1 MLRII
6 SYLFPLIFVFMF
18 LTACQKE
25 SYVSTEGNQFFQ
37 DEKPYTFMGTNYW
50 YGGYLWQDS
59 LNNGKERL
67 QKELDFLV
75 SHGVNNLRV
84 MISGEGDG
92 SYSYRIHPAVQ
103 PEPGVYNEQILKSF
117 DYFVA
122 EAGKR
127 NLKLVM
133 VLNNNWEWSGG
144 FGKYLEWAGKG
155 NAPWPKTDAW
165 DWDAYREYISRFYS
179 CEPCMESNDQWIR
192 TIIQRKNTF
201 NGLYYFEDP
210 AIMTWELANEPR
222 PMMPEAVEAYKSWI
236 KKTAGLIKSLSE
248 NHLVTIGVEGYY
260 GTEQDMSLFESIHK
274 MEEIDYATIHIW
286 PKTWQWYDGKSEN
299 SVTDTTLKKTIDYIE
314 AHAKVMK
321 KINKPLVVEEFGLH
335 RDGNVFT
342 PDATVLN
349 RNKYYSTVFETGIA
363 NGISG
368 YNFWGAF
375 TLENKT
381 TPDFF
386 WKHGMPYSA
395 DPPQEEQGLY
405 GVYMEDKTTWE
416 LIRTFSGKIQETKF

>member
-1 MLRII
+1 MKRTHTLLL
-6 SYLFPLIFVFMF
+6 LFLCTLLLF
-18 LTACQKE
+18 TSCQKKD
-25 SYVSTEGNQFFQ
+25 YVSVEGIRFFQ
-37 DEKPYTFMGTNYW
+37 DDKPYTFMGTNYW

-67 QKELDFLV
+67 QNELDFLV
-75 SHGVNNLRV
+75 SHGVSNLRV

-92 SYSYRIHPAVQ
+92 SYPFRIHPAVQ
-103 PEPGVYNEQILKSF
+103 PEPGVFDEQIMKSF
-117 DYFVA
+117 DHLMQ

-127 NLKLVM
+127 NLKLIM

-155 NAPWPKTDAW
+155 TAPWPKTDAW
-165 DWDAYREYISRFYS
+165 DWDAYRAYIAQFYS
-179 CEPCMESNDQWIR
+179 CTPCMEANEKWIK
-192 TIIQRKNTF
+192 TILNRKNTF
-201 NGLYYFEDP
+201 TQMYYYEDP
-210 AIMTWELANEPR
+210 AIMAWELANEPR
-222 PMMPEAVEAYKSWI
+222 PMMPEAVEHYKKWI
-236 KKTAGLIKSLSE
+236 KNTAGLIKSLSK
-248 NHLVTIGVEGYY
+248 NHLVTTGVEGYF
-260 GTEQDMSLFESIHK
+260 GTEQDMGLFESIHK

-299 SVTDTTLKKTIDYIE
+299 SVTDETLKKTIDYIE
-314 AHAKVMK
+314 AHAKVMR

-335 RDGNVFT
+335 RDGNFFI

-349 RNKYYSTVFETGIA
+349 RDKYYSTVFETGMN
-363 NGISG
+363 NGIAG

-386 WKHGMPYSA
+386 WKPGMPYSA

-405 GVYMEDKTTWE
+405 GVFMEDSTTWSV
-416 LIRTFSGKIQETKF
+416 IKSFSEKIKGTVF